1 MTPPALGRF
10 VTQRAVQQQL
20 YYFDMMGDETSGDF
34 LADFLRREGD
44 DSMDADFHGISCL
57 PAASST
63 AYLCALLE
71 ADDLEI
77 VVKKEMGCGGG
88 HESRSYD
95 SRTGTYINRSV
106 NPYLQKRY
114 HEYTMDIRPKAICRQ
129 LFAIREQISGELID
143 DLRELPRKDNELSKA
158 RALYD
163 EDRPS
168 FDESRLGDADGSRAS
183 PFRAATYELALQL
196 LSLIHI

>member
-1 MTPPALGRF
+1 
-10 VTQRAVQQQL
+10 
-20 YYFDMMGDETSGDF
+20 
-34 LADFLRREGD
+34 
-44 DSMDADFHGISCL
+44 
-57 PAASST
+57 
-63 AYLCALLE
+63 
-71 ADDLEI
+71 
-77 VVKKEMGCGGG
+77 
-88 HESRSYD
+88 
-95 SRTGTYINRSV
+95 
-106 NPYLQKRY
+106 
-114 HEYTMDIRPKAICRQ
+114 MDIRPKAICRQ

-196 LSLIHI
+196 CTAFAVESILSNVDDRELERTWRAHREGFFCHNVWSRGDATRRSETPYGLRSSWWIETESACGEGMVACDWLPSGFFGRFKCVVRLPTRRCHARILGFDPP